1 MLREAGGQVSQRMQD
16 GRMIEREKKMEK
28 NLLAP
33 LRWQDPF
40 GPGPRIAATPGCQ
53 ILLRCHQS
61 SRTPPCCWSDL
72 PLGSASTQS
81 SHDAAPCSCC
91 ERAQSSGRAH
101 GSQERGVG
109 RERREMEAVHLG
121 KEKKRKEKVINFEL
135 TFEFQFNYFQ
145 IN

>member
-53 ILLRCHQS
+53 TLLRCHQS
-61 SRTPPCCWSDL
+61 SHTLPCCWSDL

-81 SHDAAPCSCC
+81 SHDAAQSSYC
-91 ERAQSSGRAH
+91 ERAQSSGHGH
-101 GSQERGVG
+101 GSQERGVE
-109 RERREMEAVHLG
+109 RERLEREAAHLG
-121 KEKKRKEKVINFEL
+121 TEEEEKKRTRVK
-135 TFEFQFNYFQ
+135 
-145 IN
+145 